1 MDKSD
6 FFFLA
11 KKSST
16 QYIVAHTVFPGVS
29 DRNLKSVRKIRLA
42 TAVLSR
48 NQLATFLSRSF
59 FFFFSIHREEGLKPN
74 LVNYIA
80 PFVFLFFV
88 NLKNLRRRRRIV
100 CSVKSE
106 T

>member
-59 FFFFSIHREEGLKPN
+59 FFFFNTS
-74 LVNYIA
+74 
-80 PFVFLFFV
+80 
-88 NLKNLRRRRRIV
+88 RRGAKTKLGQLHCPVRV
-100 CSVKSE
+100 SLLCE
-106 T
+106 P